1 MVFEELSAKLE
12 RWGEE
17 LVPLLPN
24 LAVAVLV
31 LIIAWLAAL
40 LASKAAAR
48 LLSRVSDHEALNE
61 IIRKLVRFA
70 VMVAGLLIA
79 LNVLQLD
86 EAATTFLA
94 GAGIVGL
101 ALGFAFQDITAN
113 FIAGVAMAIKRPMRI
128 GDLIETNDVTGTVK
142 QIELRST
149 WLETLDGRIVMIP
162 NRKIY
167 EEKLSNLSRKGERRM
182 ELQVGVSYGD
192 DLAVV
197 KKVATA
203 ALETVQPRL
212 DRPVDVFFQAFGE
225 SSVDFCAHV
234 WIPFRTQRDM
244 LAAQSA
250 AVMAI
255 HKAFGENGI
264 TIPFPIRTLDFGIPG
279 GTPLRE
285 ELEAA
290 ARPRKAS

>member
-1 MVFEELSAKLE
+1 MFDELSAKLD

-17 LVPLLPN
+17 LVLLLPN
-24 LAVAVLV
+24 LAVALLV
-31 LIIAWLAAL
+31 LIIAWLLAL
-40 LASKAAAR
+40 LASKASAR
-48 LLSRVSDHEALNE
+48 LLGRVSHHEALNE

-70 VMVAGLLIA
+70 VMLTGLLIA

-94 GAGIVGL
+94 GAGIIGL

-113 FIAGVAMAIKRPMRI
+113 FIAGVAMAVKRPMRI
-128 GDLIETNDVTGTVK
+128 GDLIETNEVTGTVK
-142 QIELRST
+142 HIELRST
-149 WLETLDGRIVMIP
+149 WLETLDGRVVMIP

-182 ELQVGVSYGD
+182 ELEVGVSYGD
-192 DLAVV
+192 DLE
-197 KKVATA
+197 KVQSVARS
-203 ALETVQPRL
+203 ALEGIQPRL
-212 DRPVDVFFQAFGE
+212 DRPVDIFFKQFGE

-234 WIPFRTQRDM
+234 WIAFRTQRD
-244 LAAQSA
+244 LLVAQSA

-255 HKAFGENGI
+255 HKAFGENDI

-290 ARPRKAS
+290 ARSRKAS